1 MHVLAGTLPV
11 RTAAAPPARS
21 RPRASRLRPLAASP
35 GDELN
40 ALSEELR
47 VRADSFQQR
56 TAAAFQ
62 ELSASPSP
70 EALLGTLTRGEA
82 ELRAELGE
90 LQAAVAKRVAQG
102 GAEPLAAAP
111 SAAPAAPPIAAAE
124 GAAPQPKLLANAVDE
139 LRAEIASTRR
149 VLGL

>member
-1 MHVLAGTLPV
+1 MNALAGTLPV
-11 RTAAAPPARS
+11 RTAAAPAARS

-47 VRADSFQQR
+47 ARAGTFQER

-62 ELSASPSP
+62 ELSAAPSP
-70 EALLGTLTRGEA
+70 EAFLGTLTRGEA
-82 ELRAELGE
+82 ELRAELEE

-102 GAEPLAAAP
+102 EVEPLAAAQA
-111 SAAPAAPPIAAAE
+111 AAPAATQAAAE